1 MSENFD
7 KTLTH
12 ENYPFAQI
20 AADYDLSADIM
31 FAYQMG
37 VISQYSCLGGE
48 LEVEDMELN
57 IPKFGLAF
65 FVKDWNG
72 IPCISLEYDNGRYS
86 QGLMQSLVNAVKNAI
101 TAFIAHP
108 DSPLRSISLLDK
120 EQKALLESFNHTEV
134 SYDDTQTVVSMFRR
148 QASLTPDAVA
158 LVYHDVV
165 LNYRQVDEQSE
176 RIASYIH
183 SLGLEGEED
192 LVGEGISF
200 CAVCDG
206 DFYKGKTVCMAG
218 GGNSALQEAILLAG
232 KCEKVIMLQDLP
244 YFTGE
249 SRLQDVLFAHDNVEK
264 HVDMK
269 ITGIKTEGGKICAVT
284 AIDNATGIEA
294 DYACDGFFE
303 AIGLIPENDDFKGF
317 ADLNQFGYFDSKEDC
332 VTKTPGLF
340 VAGDCRSKFIRQVAT
355 ACGDGAVAA
364 LAACRYV
371 DLLAK

>member
-1 MSENFD
+1 MYDVIIVGAGPAGLTAALYAQRNGKSALVIEKGTIGGQITSSPKVENIPGFASLSGNEFAD
-7 KTLTH
+7 KFMEQVL
-12 ENYPFAQI
+12 AQG
-20 AADYDLSADIM
+20 A
-31 FAYQMG
+31 
-37 VISQYSCLGGE
+37 E
-48 LEVEDMELN
+48 LELEKVT
-57 IPKFGLAF
+57 
-65 FVKDWNG
+65 G
-72 IPCISLEYDNGRYS
+72 IEPFEADGAPAWK
-86 QGLMQSLVNAVKNAI
+86 V
-101 TAFIAHP
+101 
-108 DSPLRSISLLDK
+108 
-120 EQKALLESFNHTEV
+120 HTEYGGDFEGRSV
-134 SYDDTQTVVSMFRR
+134 I
-148 QASLTPDAVA
+148 LA
-158 LVYHDVV
+158 LGVKH
-165 LNYRQVDEQSE
+165 RM
-176 RIASYIH
+176 
-183 SLGLEGEED
+183 LGLEGEED

-200 CAVCDG
+200 CAVCEG

-269 ITGIKTEGGKICAVT
+269 ITGIKTENGKICAVS
-284 AIDNATGIEA
+284 AIDNATGIEE